1 MKKLIML
8 IMTVLLANSLFA
20 TEQSDDYKMQ
30 IGINAN
36 VNNYLAFLDDNDF
49 KGIIS
54 PGVEAFFDYKLF
66 NNFALNF
73 GLGYNQIKIDY
84 DPILTNSLL
93 NATVRGKLFFI
104 RTKRFSPFLNL
115 GMGFF
120 SYSQENGYFTDSKTS
135 TLLTGGLGVEIPIND
150 KMNLI
155 TSINHNIAQDD
166 LDHLP
171 NNDSFLDD
179 EFITVSFGV
188 SFKFGKTKKEEV
200 VPEPIIIE
208 KVEVPP
214 PPPPVEVVEEPVVV
228 EEVVEEVKVVEVAP
242 EPIPEPVVEPEVV
255 EYRSQVYM
263 IKPDDSLIKIAGDV
277 YMNKSLW
284 IKIYNWNKEEIGNN
298 PDLII
303 PFHELILKD
312 APTSNLNELTY
323 TFYNHEVTQNESIV
337 DIAEKEYGNKLAWV
351 IIYRDNKDILGEN
364 FKYPANGTII
374 KLRSDVF
381 NQE

>member
-1 MKKLIML
+1 ML